1 MALSLK
7 RKDILIDTLGAFIMI
22 LLLVTP
28 SDADELI
35 LKDGSRIVGNVVSM
49 ESKIL
54 VFETS
59 FAGKIS
65 IEWEKVESITTDEVI
80 EVTLDDKKVFVGK
93 GVETDDGFMLL
104 ETVKGPETE
113 PIPMVHIKALKHPEP
128 PPSWK
133 FTGRLDVS
141 FSWERGNTE
150 KDKTYIDGEIEL
162 KKFPHRFKSAFELK
176 QEKSFDVTTDD
187 AGFFTLSY
195 DRFVSEQWYIFGR
208 GFVQRDKFSDL
219 SLLTRVSVGPGYQFW
234 KSAEKNLF
242 LEVGPGYVWEKY
254 TTEQENFN
262 NSDQRDYIAAVWALG
277 FDIWLFNKK
286 IQPFHNNSGSMSLED
301 ASVWRIKTQT
311 GIRLPMVYKL
321 YTSLQ
326 YNYDWVNSPA
336 DGKKKYD
343 EALLLKLGWKW

>member
-1 MALSLK
+1 MVRSSK
-7 RKDILIDTLGAFIMI
+7 RKDIFIGTLVALIIT
-22 LLLVTP
+22 LLLLSTAH
-28 SDADELI
+28 ADELV
-35 LKDGSRIVGNVVSM
+35 LKDGSRIVGKVVSM
-49 ESKIL
+49 ESGKL
-54 VFETS
+54 EFETS

-65 IEWEKVESITTDEVI
+65 IEWEHIARLKTDEAI
-80 EVTLDDKKVFVGK
+80 EVTLDDKEVFVGK
-93 GVETDDGFMLL
+93 GGETDEGFLL
-104 ETVKGPETE
+104 LKPEKGPETE
-113 PIPMVHIKALKHPEP
+113 PIPMAHVKKLRHPEP

-133 FTGRLDVS
+133 FTGRLDFS
-141 FSWERGNTE
+141 FSWERGNTD
-150 KDKTYIDGEIEL
+150 KDKTNLDGEMEL

-195 DRFVSEQWYIFGR
+195 DRFVSEKWYIFGR

-234 KSAEKNLF
+234 KSDEKNLY

-254 TTEQENFN
+254 TEEQENFD
-262 NSDQRDYIAAVWALG
+262 NSDQRDYIAAVWSIG
-277 FDIWLFNKK
+277 FDIWLFDRKV
-286 IQPFHNNSGSMSLED
+286 QPFHHNSGSISLED

-321 YTSLQ
+321 YTTLQ

-343 EALLLKLGWKW
+343 EVLMLKLGWKW